1 MPYLYFI
8 IIVIESLNS
17 DGQPV
22 SDLYE
27 EMS

>member
-1 MPYLYFI
+1 MIPYLYF

-22 SDLYE
+22 PDLYE
-27 EMS
+27 EMA

>member
-8 IIVIESLNS
+8 IIVIESLNN

-22 SDLYE
+22 PDLYE
-27 EMS
+27 EMA

>member
-22 SDLYE
+22 PDLYE
-27 EMS
+27 EMA

>member
-8 IIVIESLNS
+8 IIVIEMLNS